1 MRERI
6 AAIDPRIESGRP
18 ITCLMGPWPDSETC
32 DRRRVTYEQR
42 CLCSKSNRI
51 CDSESVV
58 LSLPIIAAKHFE
70 EYHHR
75 RRLTSGRAPGEGNDL
90 TVLCAFHGPF
100 AAGPSLLPAPVRLRD
115 CPLRSSR

>member
-1 MRERI
+1 MRERV
-6 AAIDPRIESGRP
+6 AASDTRIESGSP
-18 ITCLMGPWPDSETC
+18 ITCLIGPWPDSETC

-75 RRLTSGRAPGEGNDL
+75 RRLTSGRAPGEGNGF
-90 TVLCAFHGPF
+90 TVLSRVPRPF
-100 AAGPSLLPAPVRLRD
+100 GVRPSRPRGSGRLGD
-115 CPLRSSR
+115 CPLQCSR